1 MRKGLLLLAAC
12 LILCACAQ
20 TTQPHNDNSSDFP
33 MDTVVSGSTLEHS
46 SIAPESLQ
54 PSSSTSPKQMR
65 LTIPEFSGQ
74 EIMLTSDNFVLN
86 KDAQIYNDF
95 LKHTSLEFNQQIVE
109 FTVSPNGKNYAYYL
123 FTCAVDEKTGKP
135 YFWSGYYQDE
145 YPPFPQV
152 DLVACIDGIETM
164 LYSKKEVP
172 DDETFRHGID
182 WVNDQTILED
192 YYIFYNLTTLEKI
205 EINTPAGYINTEN
218 RTNKKIFFVDT
229 DSVAKERD
237 GLVPYA
243 LRNGNQIYICIYDI
257 NQKTWTYE
265 AEPIITNRL
274 SDFSKCIVSWSENGN
289 LLIVYRD
296 QPNLNENK
304 YYVIIAEIDLK
315 NKTTK
320 TIFTS
325 EGYFYMMLEPV
336 FLNDRC
342 AVFQDDEYVYILDLH
357 KMQWLFYTKGYF
369 HPRLYRGAPN
379 RIAVSDVEF
388 TDDGWVVDR
397 YVYDLE
403 KNIRYSLMFE
413 ESKMVDDSDYEI
425 VLD

>member
-1 MRKGLLLLAAC
+1 
-12 LILCACAQ
+12 
-20 TTQPHNDNSSDFP
+20 
-33 MDTVVSGSTLEHS
+33 
-46 SIAPESLQ
+46 
-54 PSSSTSPKQMR
+54 
-65 LTIPEFSGQ
+65 
-74 EIMLTSDNFVLN
+74 MLTSDNFVLN

-95 LKHTSLEFNQQIVE
+95 LKRTSLEFNQQIVE

-152 DLVACIDGIETM
+152 DLVACIDGIETI
-164 LYSKKEVP
+164 LYSKKDVP
-172 DDETFRHGID
+172 KKETFRHGID

-205 EINTPAGYINTEN
+205 EINTPAGYNNTEN

-336 FLNDRC
+336 FLNDRW
-342 AVFQDDEYVYILDLH
+342 AVFQDDEYVYILDLQ

-369 HPRLYRGAPN
+369 HPGLYRGDLN
-379 RIAVSDVEF
+379 MIAVSDIEF

-403 KNIRYSLMFE
+403 ENVRYCLMFE
-413 ESKMVDDSDYEI
+413 DAKMVDDSDYEI